1 MRPKMLV
8 WILFLPLLLFFS
20 LMLYIEVSMYAVL
33 PFEKGGMSFWM
44 EFKNVWNRSI
54 SFYALLLIASL
65 LLYFHLKRET
75 QTDNLKKWCHTK
87 TYKKRSHMKVRQHFK
102 QRQALLNQCLLLFLL
117 GITIWDAAKNQV
129 RTVLN
134 EGNISIQS

>member
-75 QTDNLKKWCHTK
+75 KTDNLKK
-87 TYKKRSHMKVRQHFK
+87 
-102 QRQALLNQCLLLFLL
+102 
-117 GITIWDAAKNQV
+117 
-129 RTVLN
+129 
-134 EGNISIQS
+134 